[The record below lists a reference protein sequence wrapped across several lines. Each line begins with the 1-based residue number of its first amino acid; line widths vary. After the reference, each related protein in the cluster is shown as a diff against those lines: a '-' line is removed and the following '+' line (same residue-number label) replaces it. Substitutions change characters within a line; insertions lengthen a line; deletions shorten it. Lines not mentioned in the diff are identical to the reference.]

1 MNLLELECKTHIK
14 LYQEAET
21 AALEI
26 DAQIIQLKAQK
37 VIQTAIMKTQKSE
50 IDNLL
55 KGKGHM
61 HDNEDGSQ
69 LYIHYKKSTSVKVT
83 DVNALPDELVEIVPE
98 TTKHI
103 HRTKIGQYIKK
114 NGIDGVISGAHFET
128 TKQLT
133 FELQTN
139 DE

>member
-1 MNLLELECKTHIK
+1 MNIKTHIK

-37 VIQTAIMKTQKSE
+37 AIQTAIMKTQKSE

-55 KGKGHM
+55 DGRNAM

-69 LYIHYKKSTSVKVT
+69 LYIHYKKSTSVVVT
-83 DVNALPDELVEIVPE
+83 DVNLLPSELTEIVPQ
-98 TTKHI
+98 TIKHI
-103 HRTKIGQYIKK
+103 HRAKIGQYIKK
-114 NGIDGVISGAHFET
+114 NGIKGVIGGAHFET